1 VRSRA
6 SLGSTGLVSPL
17 ANNTDQQAHPQG
29 GQQTHPM
36 RGGVHEKTNIIR
48 I

>member
-1 VRSRA
+1 
-6 SLGSTGLVSPL
+6 LVSPL
-17 ANNTDQQAHPQG
+17 ANNADQQTHPQS